1 MKIQNSQTPVQEN
14 VYLNDKDYLMRLL
27 QTLKEMTK
35 NYAIALTESSNNT
48 LYKKIKDQF
57 ERIISMQREIYEVM
71 FENGW
76 YQIETVGKTEITSK
90 YNTLEKEFQTLNI
103 DEEN

>member
-27 QTLKEMTK
+27 QTLKEMSK
-35 NYAIALTESSNNT
+35 NYAAALTESSNNT

-57 ERIISMQREIYEVM
+57 ERIIKMQREIYDVM
-71 FENGW
+71 FQNGW
-76 YQIETVGKTEITSK
+76 YQIETAGKTELSSK

-103 DEEN
+103 EEEN